1 FRCIITFLNALGA
14 WDGDQQAQIIQPT
27 HLSPTNHSNHHL
39 TYDQQ
44 VLFVRSIHLSP
55 ATPPNHHL
63 TYDKNIEGST
73 RLALEILMTCQ
84 IYAGTSAAFEYIAR
98 SRLLECRFTNFY
110 YPVSNLGLERLIE
123 IADQADVS
131 ANIQNCIGVC
141 EDDIKSRKPYV
152 GEPSHW
158 GPRIDG
164 NLLHEAFQKVAVPM
178 GARNFGILLIDDKN
192 KRRRNE
198 AAILELCDPSQFTVD
213 VRYSKAME
221 TDVQQSDDI
230 KRVDATLGHRLLM
243 LKDKC
248 DHSCKFLV
256 RFLHEHA
263 RNDPSSQVTVRFDT
277 QTGHTLKCIDTHRIL
292 SLTKALTG
300 ENSLA
305 EIDFSQGEFPAPD
318 SDTSLHS
325 IIARQSKC
333 LRRLTIQN
341 ASARSGWAR
350 EKLLDS
356 IASCEHLE
364 FCHLNNLASSDDGA
378 EEFKDE
384 FEFEGRDNIRSALL
398 NMKWTKRAD
407 EV

>member
-158 GPRIDG
+158 GPRID
-164 NLLHEAFQKVAVPM
+164 VAVPM

-198 AAILELCDPSQFTVD
+198 AAVQYGLKILELCDPSQFTVD

-230 KRVDATLGHRLLM
+230 KRVDATLGHCLLM

-305 EIDFSQGEFPAPD
+305 EIDFSQGE
-318 SDTSLHS
+318 
-325 IIARQSKC
+325 
-333 LRRLTIQN
+333 RLTIQN